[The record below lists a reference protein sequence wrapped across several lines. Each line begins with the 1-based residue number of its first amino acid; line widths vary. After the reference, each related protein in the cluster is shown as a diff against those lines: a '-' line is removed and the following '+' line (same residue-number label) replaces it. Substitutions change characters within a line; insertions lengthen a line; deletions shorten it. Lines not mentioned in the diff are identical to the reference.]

1 MKGLSMRGFSIAFA
15 VFTLA
20 SGAVG
25 AQPPEP
31 AREAALGDGPPEEIL
46 VAEERAGPSFWRVYD
61 GDTEIYV
68 LPSVTYLPDNFVWND
83 RGVARLLDRADSVLT
98 TARVEASAGD
108 KARLMGA
115 MLSTMTINRGRIFM
129 PKDETLASHV
139 GPDLARAY
147 DAALAKAE
155 ARKASRRKNRKNEED
170 SRGLEDI
177 DDAMLAKEME
187 DADPKRAHPFIQAN
201 QLWDAAV
208 DGAGLKTFGGVE
220 KRVSRLADRADV
232 PVRAMIEKNLAFKD
246 AKNFLTSMKDFA
258 PETDSACIAGAVDF
272 AETRLGRAHTLAEAW
287 AAGDVET
294 LVRYAEPPRESP
306 CMQAV
311 SRELGGLATFGG
323 ATLAEISGPELVA
336 DAIADSLKKPGL
348 RLAIVHADGWL
359 SKGGALDTLR
369 ARGVSV
375 DDPPEKPGAAAL
387 TPDE

>member
-1 MKGLSMRGFSIAFA
+1 MRGFSIAFA
-15 VFTLA
+15 VFALA
-20 SGAVG
+20 SGAVR
-25 AQPPEP
+25 AQPAEPGLEAGPET
-31 AREAALGDGPPEEIL
+31 APPQEVL
-46 VAEERAGPSFWRVYD
+46 VEEEREGPSFWRVHD

-83 RGVARLLDRADSVLT
+83 RGVARLLERADSVLT

-115 MLSTMTINRGRIFM
+115 MLSTMTIKRGRLFM
-129 PKDETLASHV
+129 PKGETLASHV

-155 ARKASRRKNRKNEED
+155 ARKVSRKKNRKDEEV
-170 SRGLEDI
+170 SRGLDDI
-177 DDAMLAKEME
+177 DDAALAKEME
-187 DADPKRAHPFIQAN
+187 DADPKRVHPFIQAN

-208 DGAGLKTFGGVE
+208 DGAGLKTFGAVE

-258 PETDSACIAGAVDF
+258 PETDSACIADSVDF
-272 AETRLGRAHTLAEAW
+272 AEKRLGRAHALAEAW
-287 AAGDVET
+287 AGGDVET
-294 LVRYAEPPRESP
+294 LVRYAEPPRESA

-323 ATLAEISGPELVA
+323 ATLAEISGPDLVA
-336 DAIADSLKKPGL
+336 GAIADALKKPGL

-359 SKGGALDTLR
+359 SKGGALETLR

-375 DDPPEKPGAAAL
+375 DDPPEKADATAQTPG
-387 TPDE
+387 E